1 MLITTLD
8 QLTGYAQGGTVPEVT
23 DKTAKTGYEQL
34 GGPTMEAIILF
45 LVLVAG
51 FIALDL
57 GSVRFG
63 ADSRDQ
69 IPDTHVR

>member
-1 MLITTLD
+1 
-8 QLTGYAQGGTVPEVT
+8 
-23 DKTAKTGYEQL
+23 
-34 GGPTMEAIILF
+34 MEAIVML
-45 LVLVAG
+45 LVLVIG

-63 ADSRDQ
+63 ADSREQ

>member
-1 MLITTLD
+1 
-8 QLTGYAQGGTVPEVT
+8 
-23 DKTAKTGYEQL
+23 
-34 GGPTMEAIILF
+34 MEAIVMF
-45 LVLVAG
+45 LVLVVG
-51 FIALDL
+51 FAALDL